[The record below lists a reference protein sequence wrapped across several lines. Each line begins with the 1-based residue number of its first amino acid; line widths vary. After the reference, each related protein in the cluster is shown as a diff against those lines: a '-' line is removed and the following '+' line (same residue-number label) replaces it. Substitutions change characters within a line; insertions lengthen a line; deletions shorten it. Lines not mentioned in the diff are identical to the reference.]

1 MNGDLDLVQRV
12 LRRQPEALQ
21 DIVQRLR
28 CVPRMLA
35 VRNAR
40 LAAPLG
46 TNDLAD
52 LSQEVIAKVWEQLHT
67 FRGEAALET
76 WLHRF
81 CELTL
86 MNALRRRRRTT
97 TLPVADT
104 LPEPDG
110 AGGLDGSE
118 LEHVYRALARLGA
131 EEADV
136 VRAKHF
142 HDETFEAIALRLE
155 QSTSTVKSRYYRAL
169 DKLRVW
175 LRTPFGEVAR

>member
-1 MNGDLDLVQRV
+1 DLVQRV
-12 LRRQPEALQ
+12 LRREPEALH

-40 LAAPLG
+40 LGTPLG
-46 TNDLAD
+46 TSDLAD
-52 LSQEVIAKVWEQLHT
+52 LSQEVIAKGWEQLHT

-86 MNALRRRRRTT
+86 MNALRRRRRRTP

-104 LPEPDG
+104 LPEPTG

-118 LEHVYRALARLGA
+118 LEHVYRALARLA
-131 EEADV
+131 PDEADV

-142 HDETFEAIALRLE
+142 HDETFEAIAQRL
-155 QSTSTVKSRYYRAL
+155 
-169 DKLRVW
+169 
-175 LRTPFGEVAR
+175 